1 MESNKILSADLLDLI
16 FDDRN
21 KEYGAYE
28 LRKTYN
34 RRIRKSLIFTFT
46 VAGLALGGAVLARS
60 LKPDKDNRLRY
71 TTVDLID
78 INPIVEPEKI
88 IPPVRL
94 PEPEPTRAEQFSP
107 PIIVDDTQVDEPP
120 PTEEDLAIAD
130 IAVGDRDGKDEQ
142 GLSEPVPAGID
153 GDRNII
159 EPKRDPEPEIYMVVQ
174 VEAKYAG
181 NWEKF
186 LLRNLNA
193 NVPVDNGAPEGR
205 YTVTI
210 QFVVDKEGNVS
221 DLKALS
227 NLGYGMEQEAIR
239 VLKRAEKWE
248 PAIQS
253 GFKVKAYRVQP
264 ITFVVPG
271 E

>member
-34 RRIRKSLIFTFT
+34 RRISKSLIFTFT
-46 VAGLALGGAVLARS
+46 IAGLALGGAVLARN
-60 LKPDKDNRLRY
+60 LKPGKDNRLRY
-71 TTVDLID
+71 TSVEIID
-78 INPIVEPEKI
+78 IPPIVEPEEI
-88 IPPVRL
+88 IPPERL
-94 PEPEPTRAEQFSP
+94 PEPEPTRTEQFSP
-107 PIIVDDTQVDEPP
+107 PLIVDDSQVDEPP
-120 PTEEDLAIAD
+120 PTQDDLAIAD
-130 IAVGDRDGKDEQ
+130 IALDDREGKDDQ
-142 GLSEPVPAGID
+142 GLSEPTPGPID
-153 GDRNII
+153 NNTGII
-159 EPKRDPEPEIYMVVQ
+159 EDKKDPEPDIYVNVQ
-174 VEAKYAG
+174 VEARYAG

-186 LLRNLNA
+186 LLRNLDA

-210 QFVVDKEGNVS
+210 QFVVDKDGNVS

-227 NLGYGMEQEAIR
+227 NVGYGMEQEAIR
-239 VLKRAEKWE
+239 VLKKAEKWE

-253 GFKVKAYRVQP
+253 GYKVKAFRVQR
-264 ITFVVPG
+264 ITFEVPG